1 MYNTLIFDLDGT
13 LLNTLEDLANACNYA
28 LTKLEFKTHKIEDYT
43 KFIGG
48 GRRKLIERI
57 LPESNSDIEIVE
69 KTVALFDEYYSKHM
83 IDMTKPYDG
92 IEDLLSELKEKNYNL
107 AVVSNKP
114 HKFTVDVVEKY
125 FKDIFA
131 VVYGQRDN
139 VEVKPNPASVYEVI
153 EDFNVGKEQCIY
165 IGDSDIDMHTAINAD
180 VTSIGVAWGFR
191 GQQELEEAGADH
203 IISHPSEMIKL
214 IKSIE
219 KY

>member
-28 LTKLEFKTHKIEDYT
+28 LTSLEFRTYKIEEYN

-57 LPESNSDIEIVE
+57 LPEESNDIETVE
-69 KTVALFDEYYSKHM
+69 KAIALFDDYYSKHM

-92 IEDLLSELKEKNYNL
+92 IENLLNELKEKDYNL

-114 HKFTVDVVEKY
+114 HGFTVDVVEKY
-125 FKDIFA
+125 FKNIFT

-139 VEVKPNPASVYEVI
+139 VEVKPNPASIYEVI

-165 IGDSDIDMHTAINAD
+165 IGDSDIDVHTAINAD
-180 VTSIGVAWGFR
+180 ITSIGVAWGFR
-191 GQQELEEAGADH
+191 GQGELEEAGADH
-203 IISHPSEMIKL
+203 IINHPNEMINL